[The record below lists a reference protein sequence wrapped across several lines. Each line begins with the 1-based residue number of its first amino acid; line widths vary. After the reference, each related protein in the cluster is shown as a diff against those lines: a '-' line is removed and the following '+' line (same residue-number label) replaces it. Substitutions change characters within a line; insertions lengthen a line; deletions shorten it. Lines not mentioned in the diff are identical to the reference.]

1 VDAVTTE
8 AKHTLSERRAMLKD
22 EPLISIITPTY
33 NRADFIEEAV
43 QSVLDQTYQN
53 FEHLIVDD
61 GSTDNTREI
70 LSPFLADRRLR
81 YFYQENQGQSV
92 ARNLAIEHARGEFV
106 CFLDSDNIWLPI
118 HLASQLAAF
127 QETPE
132 VDIVYG
138 DGITIDEQG
147 NELRRKNIKRHSGYI
162 AFQMLK
168 DNCVGMNMTMARR
181 KCFDE
186 MGGMSGKR
194 RVADDYDLWLKFSSR
209 YRFRYVPRYLAYY
222 RVMEDQISSNK
233 VARFETNESI
243 IRDFRHN
250 YPEAL
255 TEAQFDE
262 AFAFFYSRKARWL
275 ARSGHKGLAIRNI
288 ATALKYRPFVM
299 APWRSLA
306 AILLK
311 GRR

>member
-1 VDAVTTE
+1 
-8 AKHTLSERRAMLKD
+8 MLKD

-33 NRADFIEEAV
+33 NRADFIAEAV

-61 GSTDNTREI
+61 GSTDNTREV
-70 LSPFLADRRLR
+70 LSPFLADGRFK

-92 ARNLAIEHARGEFV
+92 ARNQALEHARGEFI
-106 CFLDSDNIWLPI
+106 CFLDSDNVWLPI
-118 HLASQLAAF
+118 HLASQLAVF
-127 QETPE
+127 QETPD

-138 DGITIDEQG
+138 DGITIDEHG
-147 NELRRKNIKRHSGYI
+147 NEIRRKNIKRHSGYI

-181 KCFDE
+181 KCFEE
-186 MGGMSGKR
+186 MGGMSAKR

-222 RVMEDQISSNK
+222 RVMDDQISSNK
-233 VARFETNESI
+233 VARFEANESI
-243 IRDFRHN
+243 IRDFREN

-262 AFAFFYSRKARWL
+262 AFAYFYSRKARYL
-275 ARSGHKGLAIRNI
+275 ARSGHKWPALRTI
-288 ATALKYRPFVM
+288 ATAFKYRPSAK

>member
-1 VDAVTTE
+1 
-8 AKHTLSERRAMLKD
+8 MLKD
-22 EPLISIITPTY
+22 EPLVSIITPTY
-33 NRADFIEEAV
+33 NRADFIAEAV
-43 QSVLDQTYQN
+43 QSVLDQTYPN

-61 GSTDNTREI
+61 GSTDNTREV
-70 LSPFLADRRLR
+70 LSPFLADPRFR
-81 YFYQENQGQSV
+81 YFDQENQGQSV
-92 ARNLAIEHARGEFV
+92 ARNLALEHARGEFV
-106 CFLDSDNIWLPI
+106 CFLDSDNVWLPI

-127 QETPE
+127 QETPD
-132 VDIVYG
+132 VDIVCG

-147 NELRRKNIKRHSGYI
+147 NELSRKNIKRHSGYI

-168 DNCVGMNMTMARR
+168 DNCVGMNTTLARR

-222 RVMEDQISSNK
+222 RVMDDQISSNK
-233 VARFETNESI
+233 AARFETNESI
-243 IRDFRHN
+243 IQDFRQN

-262 AFAFFYSRKARWL
+262 AFAFFYSRKARYL
-275 ARSGHKGLAIRNI
+275 AQSGYRWLAIRNI
-288 ATALKYRPFVM
+288 AKALKYRPFYR

-306 AILLK
+306 AIVLK

>member
-1 VDAVTTE
+1 
-8 AKHTLSERRAMLKD
+8 MLKD
-22 EPLISIITPTY
+22 EPLITIITPTY
-33 NRADFIEEAV
+33 NRADYIAEAV

-70 LSPFLADRRLR
+70 LSPFLEDERFR

-92 ARNLAIEHARGEFV
+92 ARNLALEHARGEFV
-106 CFLDSDNIWLPI
+106 CFLDSDNVWLPI
-118 HLASQLAAF
+118 HLESQLAVF
-127 QETPE
+127 QETPD
-132 VDIVYG
+132 VDIVCG
-138 DGITIDEQG
+138 DSITIDEQG
-147 NELRRKNIKRHSGYI
+147 NEIGRKNIKRHSGYI
-162 AFQMLK
+162 ALQMLK
-168 DNCVGMNMTMARR
+168 DNCVGMNTTMARR
-181 KCFDE
+181 KCFEE

-222 RVMEDQISSNK
+222 RVMNDQISSNK
-233 VARFETNESI
+233 AARFETNESI
-243 IRDFRHN
+243 IRDFRED

-255 TEAQFDE
+255 TDAQFDE
-262 AFAFFYSRKARWL
+262 GFAFFYARKARYL
-275 ARSGHKGLAIRNI
+275 ARSGQKWLALRNV
-288 ATALKYRPFVM
+288 ATAIKYRPFVM
-299 APWRSLA
+299 APWRSLI